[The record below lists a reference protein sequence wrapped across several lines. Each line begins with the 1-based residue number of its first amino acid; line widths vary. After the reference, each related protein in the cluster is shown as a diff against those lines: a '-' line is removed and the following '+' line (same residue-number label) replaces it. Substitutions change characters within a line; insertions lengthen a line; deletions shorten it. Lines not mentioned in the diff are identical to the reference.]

1 MVPEASRANANEG
14 ILTDVQGIQRKSSP
28 LGEHR
33 GRSLG
38 DSGTSEVSKTSEDK
52 QGEGVAR
59 RTQQEPGR
67 RDGTFVIF
75 VRGQADLWLIGILAP
90 GKGKFAHLEP
100 TTGETEVRF
109 QSPVTPRPLRFPVLC
124 PHCSLSFLFEH

>member
-28 LGEHR
+28 LGEYR

-52 QGEGVAR
+52 QGVGVCSQKDAAGAGK
-59 RTQQEPGR
+59 EEMEHLSSLSEYKLISGSL
-67 RDGTFVIF
+67 
-75 VRGQADLWLIGILAP
+75 AYWLL
-90 GKGKFAHLEP
+90 GKGSLLILNQQLEKP
-100 TTGETEVRF
+100 RF
-109 QSPVTPRPLRFPVLC
+109 VSRAQ
-124 PHCSLSFLFEH
+124 